1 VQGFVDL
8 GQPGMFPIQL
18 KATGAT
24 AEDLAKFPARLSRE
38 GSKHLPKLHMP
49 YDICAF
55 GIQSIKNVDTFV

>member
-1 VQGFVDL
+1 
-8 GQPGMFPIQL
+8 MFPIQL